1 MKVTLYSQY
10 FNPKNS
16 RRLGR
21 KIPVEAAKKFSDQKL
36 QDILKALRIDYEI
49 REGYYPRVPYEK
61 CNIYSI
67 ESNLKKG
74 TVIKMIE
81 RKL

>member
-10 FNPKNS
+10 FNYKLS

-21 KIPVEAAKKFSDQKL
+21 KIPVENAKKFSDQKL
-36 QDILKALRIDYEI
+36 KEILTSLKVNFESKD
-49 REGYYPRVPYEK
+49 GYYSRVPYEK
-61 CNIYSI
+61 CQIYNI

-74 TVIKMIE
+74 TIIKMVE

>member
-10 FNPKNS
+10 FNHKIS

-21 KIPVEAAKKFSDQKL
+21 KVPIEVAKKFSDQKL
-36 QDILKALRIDYEI
+36 QDILKSLNIDFEV
-49 REGYYPRVPYEK
+49 REGHYPRVSYEK
-61 CNIYSI
+61 CNIYNI
-67 ESNLKKG
+67 EGNLKKS
-74 TVIKMIE
+74 TVIKIIE

>member
-10 FNPKNS
+10 FNPKIS

-21 KIPVEAAKKFSDQKL
+21 KIPFEAAKKFSEEKL
-36 QDILKALRIDYEI
+36 EDIIKSLKIQYEA
-49 REGYYPRVPYEK
+49 RDGAYPRVPYERSK
-61 CNIYSI
+61 IYVL
-67 ESNLKKG
+67 EGNLKKS
-74 TVIKMIE
+74 TIIKIIE

>member
-10 FNPKNS
+10 FNHKIS

-21 KIPVEAAKKFSDQKL
+21 KVPIEVAKKFSDQKL
-36 QDILKALRIDYEI
+36 QDILKSLNIDFEV
-49 REGYYPRVPYEK
+49 REGYYPRVSYEK
-61 CNIYSI
+61 CNIYNI
-67 ESNLKKG
+67 EGNLKKS
-74 TVIKMIE
+74 TVIKIIE

>member
-10 FNPKNS
+10 FNPKVT

-21 KIPVEAAKKFSDQKL
+21 KINLEAAKKFSDEKL
-36 QDILKALRIDYEI
+36 AEILRQMRVEYELRDGAYSRI
-49 REGYYPRVPYEK
+49 PYEK
-61 CNIYSI
+61 CNIYVV
-67 ESNLKKG
+67 ESNVRKTTL
-74 TVIKMIE
+74 IKMIE